1 MDNNGFYSNPRGVVK
16 PRGMCYHQVE
26 RQAACEVSAAM
37 TTAQT
42 LEAFLAT
49 VRDAREYRR
58 ALIVQLCERG
68 QQQAEVAR
76 LLQVSEA
83 FVSTCR
89 KKYAQ
94 DGLASFALGYQGGG
108 SFLSAEERADVLA
121 WLAEQ
126 KRPNVKALYGY
137 LKDSFG
143 VVYET
148 RQSYYNLLKQ
158 AGQSH
163 KKTQI
168 SNPQKTKLRSR
179 PNGPS

>member
-1 MDNNGFYSNPRGVVK
+1 
-16 PRGMCYHQVE
+16 
-26 RQAACEVSAAM
+26 M

-42 LEAFLAT
+42 LDEFLET

-68 QQQAEVAR
+68 HQQNEVAR

-94 DGLASFALGYQGGG
+94 DGVASFALGYQGGA
-108 SFLSAEERADVLA
+108 SFLSADERADVLA
-121 WLAEQ
+121 WIAEQ
-126 KRPNVKALYGY
+126 KRPNVKSLYGY
-137 LKDSFG
+137 LKDTFG
-143 VVYET
+143 VVYES
-148 RQSYYNLLKQ
+148 RQSYYNLLKE

-163 KKTQI
+163 KKTQV
-168 SNPQKTKLRSR
+168 SNPQKTKQRSQ